1 MKRVILCVMLAAA
14 TAVAAQGRSDGAATK
29 KTGVVNDPDEI
40 VCVNERVIGSR
51 LASRRVC
58 RTRAEWA
65 EARNEVQTETTR
77 AQQQMQTQ
85 FVDPPL

>member
-1 MKRVILCVMLAAA
+1 MKAVILCAMLAAA
-14 TAVAAQGRSDGAATK
+14 TAAMAQAPSGGTATK
-29 KTGVVNDPDEI
+29 KTGVANDPDEI
-40 VCVNERVIGSR
+40 VCINEPVIGSR
-51 LASRRVC
+51 LARRRVC

-65 EARNEVQTETTR
+65 EARNEVQLETTR